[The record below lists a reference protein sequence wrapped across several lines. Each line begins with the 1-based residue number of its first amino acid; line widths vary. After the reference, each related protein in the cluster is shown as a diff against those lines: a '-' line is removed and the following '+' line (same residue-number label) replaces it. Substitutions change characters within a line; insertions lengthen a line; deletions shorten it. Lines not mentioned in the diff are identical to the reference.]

1 MPESTYIMTNLNDDQ
16 AEALGKIIAN
26 KTSRKILNLLA
37 KKAQTESDLAKEL
50 KTPISTIDYN
60 IKQLLK
66 AKLIQTK
73 DYFWSE
79 KGNKMPIYSLSKKL
93 VLIATE
99 GTNVV
104 RSKIRNLFPVLLITF
119 GISVAIRLIYPKA
132 NLSLQTRAA
141 EKTAEALQGGIQ
153 AGADEAASVTS
164 SVPILG
170 NLVHLATNYAAFF
183 FGGALLA
190 ILLYLFFTRSK
201 TSN

>member
-1 MPESTYIMTNLNDDQ
+1 MNESTYIMANLNDEQ

-37 KKAQTESDLAKEL
+37 KKPLTESDIAREL
-50 KTPISTIDYN
+50 KLPISTIDYN

-93 VLIATE
+93 VLIAPE

-104 RSKIRNLFPVLLITF
+104 RSRIKNLFPVLLITF
-119 GISVAIRLIYPKA
+119 GISVAIRLIYPRA
-132 NLSLQTRAA
+132 NLNFQNYLASKSADVLTTGV
-141 EKTAEALQGGIQ
+141 ET
-153 AGADEAASVTS
+153 GADIAVGATRNIPLLST
-164 SVPILG
+164 
-170 NLVHLATNYAAFF
+170 LVQESTKYAAFF
-183 FGGALLA
+183 FGGALLT
-190 ILLYLFFTRSK
+190 ILLYLFFTRNK
-201 TSN
+201 ASN

>member
-1 MPESTYIMTNLNDDQ
+1 MPESTYIMANLDDDQ

-50 KTPISTIDYN
+50 KIPISTIDYN

-66 AKLIQTK
+66 AKLVQAK

-93 VLIATE
+93 VLIAPS
-99 GTNVV
+99 GTNVI

-119 GISVAIRLIYPKA
+119 GISVAIRVIYPKA
-132 NLSLQTRAA
+132 NLAFQEQLAA
-141 EKTAEALQGGIQ
+141 KSADVLATGVE
-153 AGADEAASVTS
+153 AGANVAVEVTNS
-164 SVPILG
+164 LPVLG

-190 ILLYLFFTRSK
+190 LLLYLFFTRSK
-201 TSN
+201 TSS

>member
-1 MPESTYIMTNLNDDQ
+1 MSESTYIMANLDDEK

-50 KTPISTIDYN
+50 KIPISTIDYN
-60 IKQLLK
+60 IKQLVK
-66 AKLIQTK
+66 AKLIETK
-73 DYFWSE
+73 DYYWSE

-93 VLIATE
+93 VLIAPQ
-99 GTNVV
+99 GTSVI
-104 RSKIRNLFPVLLITF
+104 RSKIRNLFPILLITF

-132 NLSLQTRAA
+132 NLAFQEQLAAKSADVLTTGVQTGANAAA
-141 EKTAEALQGGIQ
+141 EA
-153 AGADEAASVTS
+153 TS

-170 NLVHLATNYAAFF
+170 DLIRLGTNYAAFF

-201 TSN
+201 TSD